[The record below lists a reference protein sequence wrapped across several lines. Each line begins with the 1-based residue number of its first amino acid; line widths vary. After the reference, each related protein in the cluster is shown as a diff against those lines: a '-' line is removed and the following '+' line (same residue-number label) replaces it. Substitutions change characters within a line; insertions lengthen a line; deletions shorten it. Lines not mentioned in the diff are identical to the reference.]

1 MKDLLKTY
9 APIAALAAG
18 FLCYWGYGTV
28 SNLEEQTALLVEQRD
43 TLIEEKNAI
52 LLSIS
57 NQCTTILTQQGF
69 QVVPP
74 PEAPPKGEP
83 DGEDAR

>member
-9 APIAALAAG
+9 APIVALVAG
-18 FLCYWGYGTV
+18 ALCYWAYGTV
-28 SNLEEQTALLVEQRD
+28 SNLEEANALLVEQRD
-43 TLIEEKNAI
+43 AMVDEKNALI
-52 LLSIS
+52 LSIS

-74 PEAPPKGEP
+74 PAPPDPEGQ